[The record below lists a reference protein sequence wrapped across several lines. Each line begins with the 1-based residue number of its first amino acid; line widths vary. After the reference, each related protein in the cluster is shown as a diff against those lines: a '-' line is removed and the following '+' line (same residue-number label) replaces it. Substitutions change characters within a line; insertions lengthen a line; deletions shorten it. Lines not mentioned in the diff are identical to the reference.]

1 MKRSVLCM
9 QKQELNYKLV
19 IPQSFYGNE
28 INDILK
34 YYNIKNV
41 DSFLK
46 PTLDPNVV
54 EDPLLFDN
62 INEACN
68 VILDGVKNKKK
79 FAIIIDCDADGFT
92 SSSVMYRY
100 LKQLNSEV
108 EITPYFHEK
117 KVHGLQEHYKQIGE
131 TDCDIVLVPDAG
143 SSDIDEA
150 KYLYNLN
157 KQVLVLDHHLVDED
171 IYTSSPAIIVNN
183 QASKRVT
190 DKSLTGVGVV
200 YKLCKLLDTK
210 LGLNY
215 ADDYLPYL
223 AIGQIADR
231 ADLCNSPQSRYLVFK
246 ALTTMYKRECK
257 SSFINMLLD
266 AQSYSMNNK
275 VNMTTV
281 AFYICPLI
289 NSLIRLGTMEQK
301 ENMFK
306 AMCDSKDTIERK
318 IRGKGIVN
326 ITVQEYA
333 IKDCQSLHR
342 KQSKLI
348 EEECILLYEQIAHCQ
363 LDKLPMLIVNGDSVD
378 PSMTGLI
385 ANKLVSTYRK
395 PTFLLRKKGNTLA
408 GSGRNFDKFAIV
420 DLKKWCDDTGLFKL
434 AQGHANAFGV
444 MIDSNNIN
452 KLFEVISQ
460 VKADAYVHSVF
471 GEYNASSLSG
481 EIVKNIGSY
490 DYVWGAG
497 INPPLFVV
505 KGMTMNKYNINL
517 KGSKQNIIE
526 FQYKNI
532 IVTKM
537 ARYSL
542 EEEYNDIIRTATKQG
557 NDNVEFDM
565 VCTFNIDY
573 KNDKAPKLCIEDWVF
588 RPSTKLQY
596 NPFGFN

>member
-1 MKRSVLCM
+1 M
-9 QKQELNYKLV
+9 QKQQELNYKLV
-19 IPQSFYGNE
+19 IGQPFYGNE
-28 INDILK
+28 IKDILN
-34 YYNIKNV
+34 YYGIKKN
-41 DSFLK
+41 DSFIK
-46 PTLDPNVV
+46 PTMDDSAI

-62 INEACN
+62 IEKACD
-68 VILDGVKNKKK
+68 VILDGVKNKKR
-79 FAIIIDCDADGFT
+79 FALVVDTDADGFT
-92 SSSVMYRY
+92 SSSVIYKY
-100 LKQLNSEV
+100 LKRLDHEV
-108 EITPYFHEK
+108 DITPYFHEK
-117 KVHGLQEHYKQIGE
+117 KVHGLNDLYKQIGE
-131 TDCDIVLVPDAG
+131 TDCDIVLCPDSA
-143 SSDIDEA
+143 SSDIQEA
-150 KYLYNLN
+150 EYLYNLN
-157 KQVLVLDHHLVDED
+157 KQVVVLDHHEVDEE
-171 IYTSSPAIIVNN
+171 IYNTTKAIVVNN

-200 YKLCKLLDTK
+200 YKLCKLLDSK
-210 LGLNY
+210 LTINY
-215 ADDYLPYL
+215 ADDYLPEV
-223 AIGQIADR
+223 AIGMIADR
-231 ADLCNSPQSRYLVFK
+231 TDLCNSPQSRYLVFK
-246 ALTTMYKRECK
+246 ALATMYKRECK

-266 AQSYSMNNK
+266 VQSYSMSNK
-275 VNMTTV
+275 ITLTTV
-281 AFYICPLI
+281 AFYIAPLI

-301 ENMFK
+301 EILFK

-434 AQGHANAFGV
+434 AQGHQNAFGV

-452 KLFEVISQ
+452 KLFALISQ
-460 VKADAYVHSVF
+460 LKVDAYVHSVF
-471 GEYNASSLSG
+471 GEYEASSLSG
-481 EIVKNIGSY
+481 EIIKNIGSY

-542 EEEYNDIIRTATKQG
+542 EEEYNDIIRTATEQG
-557 NDNVEFDM
+557 NDTVEFDLI
-565 VCTFNIDY
+565 CTFNIDY
-573 KNDKAPKLCIEDWVF
+573 KNDKAPKLCVEDWVYRASSNGEF
-588 RPSTKLQY
+588 
-596 NPFGFN
+596 NPFGF